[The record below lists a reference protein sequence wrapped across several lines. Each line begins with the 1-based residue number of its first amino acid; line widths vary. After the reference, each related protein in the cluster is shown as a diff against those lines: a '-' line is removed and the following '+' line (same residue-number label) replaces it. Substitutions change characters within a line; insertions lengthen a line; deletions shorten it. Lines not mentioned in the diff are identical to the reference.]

1 MHVLDWII
9 LGSLTLSMLLGA
21 WRGLVYEVLS
31 VMGWVSA
38 FILAQWFAPDM
49 AQLLPMRGAG
59 EAVRYAAG
67 FVLVFVLSVFAAAL
81 LARLAKTLFSLVGLQ
96 PVDRILGAIFGLVRG
111 AVLVLAAPATRHRA
125 GGRSAH
131 KNRPA
136 HAPPWP
142 QMAGQTPPTCCS
154 TGHGVR
160 QPGQ

>member
-9 LGSLTLSMLLGA
+9 VGALTLSMLMGA

-31 VMGWVSA
+31 VLGWTAA

-49 AQLLPMRGAG
+49 ARLLPMRGAG

-111 AVLVLAAPATRHRA
+111 AVLVLAAAVVATMTPLHTSEWWRESVGA
-125 GGRSAH
+125 GIASAAV
-131 KNRPA
+131 KGLKPLL
-136 HAPPWP
+136 P
-142 QMAGQTPPTCCS
+142 QEFGKYLP
-154 TGHGVR
+154 
-160 QPGQ
+160 

>member
-111 AVLVLAAPATRHRA
+111 AVLVLAAAVVATMTPLHTSEWWRESVGA
-125 GGRSAH
+125 GIASAAV
-131 KNRPA
+131 KGLQPLL
-136 HAPPWP
+136 P
-142 QMAGQTPPTCCS
+142 QEFGKYLP
-154 TGHGVR
+154 
-160 QPGQ
+160 

>member
-9 LGSLTLSMLLGA
+9 LGSLTLSMLLVA
-21 WRGLVYEVLS
+21 WRGLVYEVLP

-96 PVDRILGAIFGLVRG
+96 PVDRSLGAIFGLVRG
-111 AVLVLAAPATRHRA
+111 AVLVLAAAVVATMTPLHTSEWWRESVGA
-125 GGRSAH
+125 GIASAAV
-131 KNRPA
+131 KGLKPLL
-136 HAPPWP
+136 P
-142 QMAGQTPPTCCS
+142 QEFGKYLP
-154 TGHGVR
+154 
-160 QPGQ
+160 

>member
-49 AQLLPMRGAG
+49 ARLLPMRGAG

-111 AVLVLAAPATRHRA
+111 AVLVLAAAVVATMTPLHTSEWWRESVGA
-125 GGRSAH
+125 GIASAAV
-131 KNRPA
+131 KGLKPLL
-136 HAPPWP
+136 P
-142 QMAGQTPPTCCS
+142 QEFGKYLP
-154 TGHGVR
+154 
-160 QPGQ
+160 

>member
-81 LARLAKTLFSLVGLQ
+81 LARLAKTLFSLVGLP

-111 AVLVLAAPATRHRA
+111 AVLVLAAAVVATMTPLHTSEWWRESVGA
-125 GGRSAH
+125 GIASAAV
-131 KNRPA
+131 KGLKPLL
-136 HAPPWP
+136 P
-142 QMAGQTPPTCCS
+142 QEFGKYLP
-154 TGHGVR
+154 
-160 QPGQ
+160 

>member
-49 AQLLPMRGAG
+49 ARLLPMRGAG

-111 AVLVLAAPATRHRA
+111 AVLVLAAAVVATMTPLHTSEWWRESA
-125 GGRSAH
+125 GAGIASAAV
-131 KNRPA
+131 KGLKPLL
-136 HAPPWP
+136 P
-142 QMAGQTPPTCCS
+142 QEFGKYLP
-154 TGHGVR
+154 
-160 QPGQ
+160 

>member
-38 FILAQWFAPDM
+38 FILAQWLAPDM

-111 AVLVLAAPATRHRA
+111 AVLVLAAAVVATMTPLHTSEWWRESVGA
-125 GGRSAH
+125 GIASAAV
-131 KNRPA
+131 KGLKPLL
-136 HAPPWP
+136 P
-142 QMAGQTPPTCCS
+142 QEFGKYLP
-154 TGHGVR
+154 
-160 QPGQ
+160 

>member
-111 AVLVLAAPATRHRA
+111 AVLVLAAAVVATMTPLHTIEWWRESVGA
-125 GGRSAH
+125 GIASAAV
-131 KNRPA
+131 KGLKPLL
-136 HAPPWP
+136 P
-142 QMAGQTPPTCCS
+142 QEFGKYLP
-154 TGHGVR
+154 
-160 QPGQ
+160 

>member
-1 MHVLDWII
+1 MPVLDWIMVGA
-9 LGSLTLSMLLGA
+9 LSASMLLGA

-111 AVLVLAAPATRHRA
+111 AVLVLAAAVVATMTPLHTSEWWRESVGA
-125 GGRSAH
+125 GIASAAV
-131 KNRPA
+131 KGLKPLL
-136 HAPPWP
+136 P
-142 QMAGQTPPTCCS
+142 QEFGKYLP
-154 TGHGVR
+154 
-160 QPGQ
+160 